1 MKNMQPVPVKALVI
15 CAVVSAALGVLLALV
30 TG

>member
-1 MKNMQPVPVKALVI
+1 MKNAPPFPLKALVI

-30 TG
+30 SG